1 MFITMIFFIFIFRGE
16 IKKLK
21 SVSSSACEWLKLNE
35 NYYFVICFCK
45 TTFGGKLGLS
55 SQFCVCLSLSL
66 GHLELCFVFFFSAG
80 GWRSLVS
87 QGCQAILFTCLRA
100 FFSFSWLVLVSEK
113 GCASELGRVFFVRF
127 FCLILAQLKCGR
139 RFLRSLSAVILQCL
153 YSLSLSN
160 DSVAKNSKRDQCVR
174 VRVIFSSFL

>member
-66 GHLELCFVFFFSAG
+66 GHLELCFVFFFFLREG
-80 GWRSLVS
+80 GVH
-87 QGCQAILFTCLRA
+87 
-100 FFSFSWLVLVSEK
+100 WLVRDVK
-113 GCASELGRVFFVRF
+113 RF
-127 FCLILAQLKCGR
+127 FLLA
-139 RFLRSLSAVILQCL
+139 
-153 YSLSLSN
+153 
-160 DSVAKNSKRDQCVR
+160 
-174 VRVIFSSFL
+174 